1 MLTTPGGWLLVLA
14 VLAPFVGVLAGLA
27 LGGRNAQRVAALL
40 LPVGL
45 AVAAGIAWTLLQSG
59 DTVVYLLGGW
69 APPLG
74 IALRADGLSVVMML
88 AVAVVI
94 CGIGVYA
101 RADFGSAAGTPEKRA
116 PFAFWL
122 LLLAVWGSLNL
133 VFVSGDLFTLYVAL
147 ELLTFSGVPLV
158 CLDGRGETLRAAL
171 RYLLFALAGSLLYL
185 LGAVLLYGGYGTLDI
200 ALLAGR
206 IRPEPIAWTAAALM
220 TVGLLAKTALFPLHI
235 WLPPAHAGAPAAASA
250 VLSALVI
257 KGSWFLV
264 VRLWFDVMP
273 GVVTLPAAQ
282 LLAGLGAAAIVVGSV
297 VALRQ
302 ERLKLLV
309 AYSTIAQIG
318 YLFLMFPLAFDASG
332 STLVHGAALTGG
344 LLQAVS
350 HATAKAGMFMAAGLI
365 YAALGHDRIADLGG
379 VARAMPVTVLTFA
392 VAGLALMGV
401 VPSGAYLAKKLLLD
415 AADSSG
421 QWWWTMVLQ
430 GGAAFT
436 AGYVVLVLA
445 NALRRPR
452 RSGQAGE
459 ARLATLG
466 IRGAGARPV
475 LAAARVRRLGPVPGK
490 LISNPLAPKELG
502 STLLVVLGGALLA
515 LGLSR
520 RPLLGRR
527 RRSDGPVRRATVAAG
542 MRFEQADAFLRRWP
556 SASLGLL
563 VAGGAVRRIDAR
575 AGSLMSGAQD
585 RQLSRGALVALVVGS
600 MVGAGIFTLP
610 AAFGRTT
617 GVLGALIA
625 WCIAGAGMLMLAF
638 VFQTL
643 SRRRPDLD
651 AGIYAYAKAGFGNYL
666 GFTAA
671 FGYWVAC
678 CLADVAC

>member
-1 MLTTPGGWLLVLA
+1 VLTTPGGWLLVVA

-27 LGGRNAQRVAALL
+27 LGGRGAQHVATLI
-40 LPVGL
+40 LPIGL
-45 AVAAGIAWTLLQSG
+45 ATAAGIAWTLLQSG
-59 DTVVYLLGGW
+59 NTVVYLLGGW
-69 APPLG
+69 SPPLG
-74 IALRADGLSVVMML
+74 IALRADGLSAVMVL
-88 AVAVVI
+88 TVAVVI
-94 CGIGVYA
+94 CCIGVYA
-101 RADFGSAAGTPEKRA
+101 RADFGSPAGTPEKRA
-116 PFAFWL
+116 PFVFWL

-200 ALLAGR
+200 ALLAAR
-206 IRPEPIAWTAAALM
+206 IRPEPIAWAAAALM

-273 GVVTLPAAQ
+273 GVVTMPAAQ
-282 LLAGLGAAAIVVGSV
+282 LLAGMGAAAIVVGSV

-318 YLFLMFPLAFDASG
+318 YLFLMFPLAFDAG
-332 STLVHGAALTGG
+332 GTALVRGGALTGG

-365 YAALGHDRIADLGG
+365 YTALGHDRIAELGG
-379 VARAMPVTVLTFA
+379 VARRMPVTVLTFA
-392 VAGLALMGV
+392 ISGLALMGV
-401 VPSGAYLAKKLLLD
+401 VPSGAYLAKKLLLES
-415 AADSSG
+415 ADSSG
-421 QWWWTMVLQ
+421 QWWWTTMLQ

-445 NALRRPR
+445 SALRRPAEPVKLLKR
-452 RSGQAGE
+452 VS
-459 ARLATLG
+459 RLSECAAL
-466 IRGAGARPV
+466 AVALCSLLLA
-475 LAAARVRRLGPVPGK
+475 LAALGPVPGN
-490 LISNPLAPKELG
+490 LVSNPLAPKELG

-520 RPLLGRR
+520 RPMPGDAAN
-527 RRSDGPVRRATVAAG
+527 DGPVRRATLAAG
-542 MRFEQADAFLRRWP
+542 TGFERTDALLRRWP
-556 SASLGLL
+556 AASLALL
-563 VAGGAVRRIDAR
+563 VLAALFGA
-575 AGSLMSGAQD
+575 
-585 RQLSRGALVALVVGS
+585 
-600 MVGAGIFTLP
+600 
-610 AAFGRTT
+610 
-617 GVLGALIA
+617 
-625 WCIAGAGMLMLAF
+625 LMLA
-638 VFQTL
+638 
-643 SRRRPDLD
+643 RGP
-651 AGIYAYAKAGFGNYL
+651 
-666 GFTAA
+666 
-671 FGYWVAC
+671 
-678 CLADVAC
+678 